1 MAEALGCAEATHILM
16 NSEATRKE
24 ALDAA
29 IAADLARVAEDWA
42 AIEVK
47 SGWL

>member
-1 MAEALGCAEATHILM
+1 MAEALGCAEATHMLM
-16 NSEATRKE
+16 NAQAAQNT